1 MGLASRGPQQQQDGM
16 PTTRG
21 MNFFLE
27 DRNLQFLC
35 ETVMDAA
42 TFERARPHLVEMGE
56 VAGGELDDLAAQADK
71 NPPVLRAFDQ
81 AGRRVDEVI
90 FHPSYRRM
98 ETIAFGRF
106 GLAALSH
113 RDGVLD
119 WPGRVPQTVKY
130 ALSYL
135 FAQSEFGLLW
145 GDKCFCSNANAD
157 VALTLARPEG
167 APKGTR
173 GLGMFLVPKYLPD
186 GTKNGWVINRL
197 KDKFG
202 SRSMASGE
210 VTYQG
215 AVAYVVGDVGRGFKQ
230 MMEMV
235 KLSRLSNA
243 MRAAGIMRRALL
255 ESVVHA
261 SGRAAFG
268 GPLIA
273 LPLLRAN
280 LMEMLLDVEAAAS
293 VAFHAAAGFD

>member
-98 ETIAFGRF
+98 EAIAFGRF

-113 RDGVLD
+113 KDGVLG

-135 FAQSEFGLLW
+135 FAQSEFGLLCPVNMTDSTARLTTTDFPQLLQGTQWMTEKTGGSDVGAATTTARRDADGTWRLW
-145 GDKCFCSNANAD
+145 GDKWFWSNANAD
-157 VALTLARPEG
+157 VAVTLARPEG
-167 APKGTR
+167 APAGTK
-173 GLGMFLVPKYLPD
+173 GLGVFLV
-186 GTKNGWVINRL
+186 
-197 KDKFG
+197 
-202 SRSMASGE
+202 
-210 VTYQG
+210 
-215 AVAYVVGDVGRGFKQ
+215 
-230 MMEMV
+230 
-235 KLSRLSNA
+235 
-243 MRAAGIMRRALL
+243 
-255 ESVVHA
+255 
-261 SGRAAFG
+261 
-268 GPLIA
+268 
-273 LPLLRAN
+273 
-280 LMEMLLDVEAAAS
+280 
-293 VAFHAAAGFD
+293 